1 MALSTLIDKLES
13 YIPQHQQENPNISSS
28 TVGWQIAHAL
38 KVVRGVVR
46 SLEIS
51 KPEEYKHK
59 FSLSKTTVLS
69 LQKIPRGKAKAP
81 KYVRPEEEELSQ
93 EALQEQVASARRA
106 VDKLQQLPKEVHF
119 AHPYFGSLKKKQAE
133 KFIKIH
139 TQHHLDIIKDM
150 LG

>member
-1 MALSTLIDKLES
+1 MSLTTLIDALEA
-13 YIPQHQQENPNISSS
+13 YIPQHQQENPRVSSS

-38 KVVRGVVR
+38 KVVKGVVR
-46 SLEIS
+46 SLEVS
-51 KPEEYKHK
+51 KPEDYEHK
-59 FSLSKTTVLS
+59 FSLSKTAVLT

-81 KYVRPEEEELSQ
+81 KYVRPEEEEMSQ
-93 EALQEQVASARRA
+93 EGLQEQVASTRRA
-106 VDKLQQLPKEVHF
+106 LEKLQQLPKEVHF

-150 LG
+150 LA